1 MFLVRKSTILD
12 LKTKNQFLQKRED
25 LMDGVGHEELQ
36 SMKIK
41 VDCKKKTTVK
51 LTQPLVDTAVGQ
63 IHVMWYL

>member
-1 MFLVRKSTILD
+1 
-12 LKTKNQFLQKRED
+12 
-25 LMDGVGHEELQ
+25 MDGVGHEELQ